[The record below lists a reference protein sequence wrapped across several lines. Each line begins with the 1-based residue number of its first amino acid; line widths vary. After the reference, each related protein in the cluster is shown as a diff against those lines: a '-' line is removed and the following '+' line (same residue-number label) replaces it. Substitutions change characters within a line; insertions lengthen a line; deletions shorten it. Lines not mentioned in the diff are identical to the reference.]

1 MKAIQLLDNMITLK
15 QQVIEYLEAQR
26 TYYGDEEVE
35 ISLEVLAI
43 QNDDLSYMG
52 ALSKTLILRL
62 IDDIVL
68 FTSIESATI
77 QK

>member
-1 MKAIQLLDNMITLK
+1 MKAQLLDNMITLK

-52 ALSKTLILRL
+52 PLSKTLILRL

>member
-1 MKAIQLLDNMITLK
+1 MITLK

-52 ALSKTLILRL
+52 PLSKTLILRL